1 MTSREITRE
10 GPTDIT
16 DIQGIAEQQFFLL
29 LKAKLPQRTTVD
41 YESQI
46 FISSNGGGRIEA
58 TVPDFIITKPNG
70 VKIAIEITTENQ
82 NGTDPK
88 EKQKR
93 VMRTVAPELR
103 YVVLYRENLMAI
115 QRRHPEF
122 NFFNGKKIK
131 K

>member
-88 EKQKR
+88 EKQKKSYAYSRSR
-93 VMRTVAPELR
+93 VTICCS
-103 YVVLYRENLMAI
+103 I
-115 QRRHPEF
+115 QRKSYGNTEKTPR
-122 NFFNGKKIK
+122 I
-131 K
+131 